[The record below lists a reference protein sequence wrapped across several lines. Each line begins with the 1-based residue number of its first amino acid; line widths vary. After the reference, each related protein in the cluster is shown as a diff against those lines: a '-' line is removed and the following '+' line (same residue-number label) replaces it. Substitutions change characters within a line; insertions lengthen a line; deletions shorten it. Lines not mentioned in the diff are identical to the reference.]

1 MRSSYGRA
9 DAAVAGESEAV
20 SAVARIRAFRP
31 EDIPELVSITEE
43 FSQAASWS
51 RESYEEL
58 CTSEGFLAFVSE
70 RAGSVSGFV
79 VGRKVADEGEILN
92 VAVRRENRRK
102 GEGRALLSA
111 VLEQL
116 HRRDVRRVYL
126 EVRESNE
133 TGIAFYQAKGFAKMG
148 RRPGYYREPE
158 EAAAVIEKKPTAHGA
173 HPTSSPFPRQTPP

>member
-1 MRSSYGRA
+1 M
-9 DAAVAGESEAV
+9 AGEGEAA
-20 SAVARIRAFRP
+20 SKVARIRVFRP
-31 EDIPELVSITEE
+31 EDIPVLVSITEE
-43 FSQAASWS
+43 SSQAANWS

-79 VGRKVADEGEILN
+79 VGRQVAEEGEILN
-92 VAVRRENRRK
+92 VAVRRKNRRK
-102 GEGRALLSA
+102 GEGRALLLT

-116 HRRDVRRVYL
+116 HRRGVRRVYL

-133 TGIAFYQAKGFAKMG
+133 TGIAFYEKQGFAKTG

-158 EAAAVIEKKPTAHGA
+158 EAAVLMEKKLTG
-173 HPTSSPFPRQTPP
+173 

>member
-1 MRSSYGRA
+1 MPSSYGRA
-9 DAAVAGESEAV
+9 DAAVAGEGEAA
-20 SAVARIRAFRP
+20 SKLARIRAFRP

-43 FSQAASWS
+43 SSPAASWS

-58 CTSEGFLAFVSE
+58 CESEGFLAFVSE

-79 VGRKVADEGEILN
+79 VGRRVADEGEILN

-102 GEGRALLSA
+102 GEGQALLSA

-116 HRRDVRRVYL
+116 HRQGVRRVYL

-133 TGIAFYQAKGFAKMG
+133 TGITFYQEQAFAKTG

-158 EAAAVIEKKPTAHGA
+158 EAAVLMEKKLTG
-173 HPTSSPFPRQTPP
+173 

>member
-1 MRSSYGRA
+1 MRNCYGKA
-9 DAAVAGESEAV
+9 DAAVTGRGEAISKLT
-20 SAVARIRAFRP
+20 RIRAFRP
-31 EDIPELVSITEE
+31 EDIPEAVSITEE
-43 FSQAASWS
+43 SSQAASWS

-70 RAGSVSGFV
+70 RAGIVSGFV
-79 VGRKVADEGEILN
+79 IGRQVADEGEILN

-102 GEGRALLSA
+102 GEGQALLSA

-116 HRRDVRRVYL
+116 QRRGVRRVYL

-133 TGIAFYQAKGFAKMG
+133 TGIAFYQEQGFAKTG

-158 EAAAVIEKKPTAHGA
+158 EAAVLMEKITG
-173 HPTSSPFPRQTPP
+173 

>member
-1 MRSSYGRA
+1 M
-9 DAAVAGESEAV
+9 AGEGEAV
-20 SAVARIRAFRP
+20 SKLARIRALRP

-43 FSQAASWS
+43 SSQAANWS

-70 RAGSVSGFV
+70 RAGRVSGFV
-79 VGRKVADEGEILN
+79 VGRQAADEGEILN

-102 GEGRALLSA
+102 GEGRALLLA

-116 HRRDVRRVYL
+116 HWRGVRRVYL

-133 TGIAFYQAKGFAKMG
+133 TGIAFYEKQGFAKTG
-148 RRPGYYREPE
+148 RRRGYYREPE
-158 EAAAVIEKKPTAHGA
+158 EAAVLMEKKLTG
-173 HPTSSPFPRQTPP
+173 